1 MTIAELLE
9 ELVREADTTRRVLER
24 VPEGGLDWRPH
35 EKSRSFGELAMHL
48 ATLPGAIAELSL
60 RPTFNVK
67 TEVPRQSAP
76 SAAALV
82 ATFDESLARAR
93 SVLGQMDDA
102 TLVLPWR
109 LMDGERVVLE
119 ITRGALLRTIMLNHS
134 YHHRG
139 QLTVYLRQMGVPVP
153 AVYGPSADESP
164 FAA

>member
-9 ELVREADTTRRVLER
+9 ELEREAPATRRVLER
-24 VPEGGLDWRPH
+24 ISDTALDWRPH
-35 EKSRSFGELAMHL
+35 ERSRTLGELAMHL

-60 RPTFNVK
+60 QPTFNVK

-82 ATFDESLARAR
+82 AAFDESVARAR
-93 SVLGQMDDA
+93 RVLGAMDESE
-102 TLVLPWR
+102 LSLPWR
-109 LMDGERVVLE
+109 LVDGERVLLE
-119 ITRGALLRTIMLNHS
+119 ITRSVLLRTILLNHS

-139 QLTVYLRQMGVPVP
+139 QLTVYLRQTGVPVP

-164 FAA
+164 FTA